1 MASRE
6 AGRLFCPPG
15 IHMSNTQFEVIVAG
29 GGPSGAIAAYY
40 LAKAGLKVAVFEA
53 KTFPREKACGG
64 GLQARVSRN
73 LPFDISP
80 VLRGTLRGLSLSF
93 GLRSPFT
100 RKSADPL
107 VYSVLRSEFD
117 EYLLTRAAAAGALVK
132 QGCRIRSVEIGPE
145 QNPVVHTSDG
155 AYTARFVIGADGA
168 NSIVGRG
175 LNDRDKFFWQAA
187 VYCEIPEDHLLEG
200 ASEDSCMR
208 VDWGSLP
215 SGYAWSFP
223 KHGSVNVGAGGPVQF
238 AKLFKPYVAR
248 FVASINLVKPASLPH
263 LKFLGH
269 HLPTLTSKTRVSG
282 DRVLLVGDAAGLVE
296 PFTGEGIS
304 FACQSARIAADCLL
318 EAFSNARQAV
328 NDYHARIMD
337 EISPE
342 LIWARK
348 ILSLTVAFPG
358 LFERVFTCSD
368 AVWQTFCR
376 VLSGDAT
383 FHRLKKE
390 MLGPFE
396 LAWKLIDVIVQ
407 RREKRHMAAQS
418 FQLNLT

>member
-1 MASRE
+1 MRYYCTKRNPAH
-6 AGRLFCPPG
+6 GIGPG
-15 IHMSNTQFEVIVAG
+15 AYMSQTQFEVIIAG
-29 GGPSGAIAAYY
+29 GGPSGAITAYH
-40 LAKAGLKVAVFEA
+40 LAKAGVKVAVFEA

-80 VLRGTLRGLSLSF
+80 VLRGSLRGLSLSF
-93 GLRSPFT
+93 GLRHPFT
-100 RKSADPL
+100 RKWSDPL

-117 EYLLTRAAAAGALVK
+117 EYLLTRAVEAGAVVK
-132 QGCRIRSVEIGPE
+132 QGCRIRNVDVKDDED
-145 QNPVVHTSDG
+145 PVIHTDDG
-155 AYTARFVIGADGA
+155 VFSAPFLIGADGA
-168 NSIVGRG
+168 NSIVGQH
-175 LNDRDKFFWQAA
+175 LNDRNNFFWQAA
-187 VYCEIPEDHLLEG
+187 VYCEIPDEFLKDRV
-200 ASEDSCMR
+200 EDSCMR

-223 KHGSVNVGAGGPVQF
+223 KYGSVNVGAGGPVQF
-238 AKLFKPYVAR
+238 AKMFKPYVAR
-248 FVASINLVKPASLPH
+248 FVESIDIVKPAFLPKV
-263 LKFLGH
+263 KFSGH

-282 DRVLLVGDAAGLVE
+282 DRVLLVGDAGGLVE

-318 EAFSNARQAV
+318 GAFNNARQAV
-328 NDYHARIMD
+328 NNYQERIMD

-348 ILSLTVAFPG
+348 IMSLTVAFPG

-368 AVWQTFCR
+368 AVWHTFCR

-407 RREKRHMAAQS
+407 RREKRHLADSVA
-418 FQLNLT
+418 